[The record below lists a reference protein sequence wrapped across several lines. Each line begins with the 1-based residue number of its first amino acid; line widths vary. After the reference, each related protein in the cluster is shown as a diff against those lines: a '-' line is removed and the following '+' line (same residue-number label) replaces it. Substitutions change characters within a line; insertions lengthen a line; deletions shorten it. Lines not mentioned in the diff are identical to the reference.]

1 MRACR
6 RWRCRLLA
14 LVVLSFAVLLSAA
27 TIVPAGTVKQ
37 AAAEKP
43 WWSRTFEPPEVLPEP
58 YPFCCG
64 DYWDTLLVSATSSG
78 AIVADPKNPN
88 NNVFAARTGP
98 NNGHNYADWSLL
110 TQTAA
115 VSHGVEGGSVWVRMR
130 LYFPRGFKPT
140 GHTAGQRNSEWN
152 WLTMFHDAESA
163 SRCAKEDPSTI
174 SLGIINR
181 RRDVNPRFRLRLKG
195 GVQSSTRCTPNTASI
210 DGPRVRSGHWY
221 TLVEH
226 VIFSPS
232 TRGLVQIW
240 IDGHKMAD
248 VHFPT
253 VYRHPDG
260 TVGDYYFC
268 FGYYR
273 LPASWDATVLY
284 DNVAE
289 GPTRA
294 SIATRKKRR

>member
-1 MRACR
+1 
-6 RWRCRLLA
+6 LLA
-14 LVVLSFAVLLSAA
+14 LVVLSFATLLSAA
-27 TIVPAGTVKQ
+27 TIVLAGTVKQ
-37 AAAEKP
+37 EATESP

-78 AIVADPKNPN
+78 AVMPDPRNPS

-98 NNGHNYADWSLL
+98 NNGHDYADWSLL

-115 VSHGVEGGSVWVRMR
+115 ASHGVEGGSVWVRMR

-140 GHTAGQRNSEWN
+140 GHTAGQRDSAWN
-152 WLTMFHDAESA
+152 YLTMFHDGDPA
-163 SRCAKEDPSTI
+163 SGCSKDNPSTV

-181 RRDVNPRFRLRLKG
+181 RRRLNPRFRLQLIG
-195 GVQSSTRCTPNTASI
+195 GLQSATRCRPNTLSI
-210 DGPRVRSGHWY
+210 DGPRVRAGHWY
-221 TLVEH
+221 TLIQH

-232 TRGLVQIW
+232 KQGLVQIW
-240 IDGHKMAD
+240 IDGRRMAN

-260 TVGDYYFC
+260 SVGSSYFC

-273 LPASWDATVLY
+273 LRSSWDATVLF

-294 SIATRKKRR
+294 SVTTGKRKRRG